1 MLSYLDIEHRNI
13 VIIGQGKSI
22 TWAGGLI
29 VVKDRKTDEVL
40 TRLAVHKILLIMVL
54 GNTSITTPL
63 LERCKKYKIPLI
75 FAKNNFRITAFIGA
89 EVEGNTLLR
98 QRQYTN
104 ENSLYIAKKLIYN
117 KICNQIALLK
127 KIRQKDEQRDTA
139 IGQCRTFAENIETC
153 GSIAEV
159 MGFEGN
165 AAKLFFRHYFGEYG
179 WKSRKPRIKTDYLN
193 VILDIGYTFLFH
205 YVETMLRLWGFDLYM
220 GNLHQ
225 LWFQR
230 KSLVCDMVES
240 FRCIIDH
247 QVRISLALRQFQA
260 EDFGVS
266 NSQCYL
272 PVKKNRKYAEVFLNT
287 IQEHKADIYYYTRDY
302 YRYFMGMKSVKEMPQ
317 YEFS

>member
-13 VIIGQGKSI
+13 VIIGRGKSI
-22 TWAGGLI
+22 TWGNGLI
-29 VVKDRKTDEVL
+29 VVKDEKTSEVL
-40 TRLAVHKILLIMVL
+40 TRLATHKILLIMIL
-54 GNTSITTPL
+54 GNTSVTTPL
-63 LERCKKYKIPLI
+63 LERCKKYQIPLI

-98 QRQYTN
+98 RMQYTH
-104 ENSLYIAKKLIYN
+104 ENNLYIAKKLIYN

-139 IGQCRTFAENIETC
+139 TSQCRTFANSLESC
-153 GSIAEV
+153 GSNAEI

-179 WKSRKPRIKTDYLN
+179 WKNRKPRVKTDYLN
-193 VILDIGYTFLFH
+193 IILDIGYTFLFH
-205 YVETMLRLWGFDLYM
+205 YIETMLRLWGFDLYM
-220 GNLHQ
+220 GNLHH

-230 KSLVCDMVES
+230 KSLVCDMVEP

-247 QVRISLALRQFQA
+247 QVRISLALGQFQA
-260 EDFGVS
+260 EDFGVDKG
-266 NSQCYL
+266 QCYL
-272 PVKKNRKYAEVFLNT
+272 LLKKNRKYSEVFLNT
-287 IQEHKADIYYYTRDY
+287 IQEHKADIYYYIRDY

-317 YEFS
+317 YEFP